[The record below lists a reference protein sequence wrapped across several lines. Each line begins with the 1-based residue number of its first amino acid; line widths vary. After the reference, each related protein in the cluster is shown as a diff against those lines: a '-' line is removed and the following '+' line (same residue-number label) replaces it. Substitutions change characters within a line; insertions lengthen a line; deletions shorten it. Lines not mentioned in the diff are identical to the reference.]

1 MHQVNALT
9 IRNRLGEVLDQLEAD
24 GRPILISRG
33 RKVRA
38 VLVSLE
44 DFHKRFVDV
53 QAEEEKERFLER
65 VRDLKGKKAEDLDSV
80 RLLRQL
86 RGYVE

>member
-9 IRNRLGEVLDQLEAD
+9 IRNRLGEVLDKLEAD
-24 GRPILISRG
+24 GKPILISKG

-44 DFHKRFVDV
+44 DFQKRFVDV
-53 QAEEEKERFLER
+53 QAEERKQRFLR
-65 VRDLKGKKAEDLDSV
+65 KVRALRDEKVEDLNSV
-80 RLLRQL
+80 EFLRNL
-86 RGYVE
+86 RGYRQ